1 MKSTI
6 VIPQKTNSQMTLDL
20 VRQIHQFEPESEVIV
35 IHDTQDDEM
44 DELPTCR
51 LIRNRGVGVT
61 AAWNHGIA
69 EASNE
74 LVLLLNNDVV
84 CTGPFVGRMYAGER
98 CIGGVRQRIEGMIGS
113 AANSLPGG
121 PSSLWLEGWC
131 LSFLRSCWNE
141 VGCFDESMSLY
152 FSDLDFQVRA
162 VVKGFSLV
170 LCRDVPLRHIGHQT
184 TRSIPDTRSLWSQD
198 RASFIRKL
206 TGVSS

>member
-6 VIPQKTNSQMTLDL
+6 VIPQKTNSEMTLSL

-44 DELPTCR
+44 DELPNCR

-61 AAWNHGIA
+61 AAWNHGVE

-74 LVLLLNNDVV
+74 LVILLNNDVV
-84 CTGPFVGRMYAGER
+84 CTGPFVGRLYAGER
-98 CIGGVRQRIEGMIGS
+98 CIGGVRQRVEGMIGA

-121 PSSLWLEGWC
+121 PASLWLEGWC
-131 LSFLRSCWNE
+131 LSFLRSCWSMI
-141 VGCFDESMSLY
+141 GGFDESMSLY

-162 VVKGFSLV
+162 VGKDLSLV
-170 LCRDVPLRHIGHQT
+170 LCSGVPFRHLGHQT
-184 TRSIPDTRSLWSQD
+184 TRTMPSTRTLWNQD
-198 RASFIRKL
+198 RAVFIRKL
-206 TGVSS
+206 TGAV